1 MAARYCEVAL
11 PVPLRSTFT
20 YAVPA
25 SLAGEA
31 LVGRR
36 MVVPFRNRA
45 MIGVGVAESDL
56 PPDMARAKSSLKT
69 PVRSPAPSP
78 VKTTVRE
85 IAGVMD
91 TLPALPPKLIELG
104 QWISRYY
111 LAPIGETFRA
121 MMPPEIELR
130 HDREYWLTDAG
141 RAYLQELSSGE
152 EMTEAEI
159 LERDLLRV
167 FDAENGTAT
176 AARVPPGYD
185 SRRPLRKQQQI
196 PRRPECGLARDDN
209 IRQRQEQYAA
219 RMPFLRQGEPA
230 LQQDGKML
238 ATAGKSGGEAVLE
251 KLVRR
256 GYLGAR
262 EVLRRRK
269 TRTQKIVAW
278 NPVSAEPD
286 APFATS
292 LRTSRT
298 DRSSLSAAEE
308 RIREFLTATR
318 GPVPIGL
325 LMKKAEASRAIVERL
340 AKKGRLL
347 IWEEPL
353 TAGEDPWDT
362 DFVPSANELNE
373 EQKVALEE
381 IRGWLAASK
390 FTAGLLYGVTGSGK
404 TEVYLGAI
412 EAALARGKTAI
423 VLVPEIALT
432 LWMSRLVRARFGAGV
447 AVLHSG
453 LPEIERAREWWRV
466 RHGEARVVAGTRSAV
481 FAPLENV
488 GLIIVDEEQESSY
501 KQEETPRY
509 NGRDVAVYRAR
520 LEGAVALLGSATP
533 SIETYQNARAGK
545 YRLLTLSARVANRPM
560 ARVRIVDLREE
571 FRARHKAAPV
581 SEALREAL
589 ALRLDEGTQ
598 AMVLINRRGYSWSL
612 LCRSCGAFV
621 QCQNCSIALTYHK
634 SRQRLECH
642 YCGYAERPMKQCPK
656 CRGEYMYF
664 VGDGAERVEEY
675 LKETFPRARIARLDR
690 DTVRTKREYQ
700 QVLGAVAKG
709 EIDIL
714 VGTQMV
720 AKGHDFERVTL
731 VGVVAADLALGLPD
745 FRAAERTFQLLTQVA
760 GRAGRGALAGE
771 VLVETYYP
779 EHYAIECAA
788 RQDYIS
794 FYEKEAHFRR
804 ILHYPPFA
812 ALANVVVRDRKI
824 ENAIRWSRALAGYF
838 APFEKRGVKILGP
851 AAAPL
856 ARLRRDYRFQFVLKS
871 PERGALGKAL
881 AGCLDFS
888 AAKEIPAAAVIV
900 DVDPASLS

>member
-1 MAARYCEVAL
+1 MQRDERAETWNASRGLIHYCAAMAARYCEVAL

-36 MVVPFRNRA
+36 IVVPFRNRA
-45 MIGVGVAESDL
+45 MVGVGLAESDG
-56 PPDMARAKSSLKT
+56 PPDLASAKSPLKSPLKT
-69 PVRSPAPSP
+69 PI
-78 VKTTVRE
+78 KE
-85 IAGVMD
+85 ISALMD

-121 MMPPEIELR
+121 MLPPEIELR

-141 RAYLQELSSGE
+141 RAYLEELSTGE
-152 EMTEAEI
+152 EATEAEI
-159 LERDLLRV
+159 GERDLLRV
-167 FDAENGTAT
+167 FDAEDEAVGST
-176 AARVPPGYD
+176 RV
-185 SRRPLRKQQQI
+185 RRLP
-196 PRRPECGLARDDN
+196 
-209 IRQRQEQYAA
+209 
-219 RMPFLRQGEPA
+219 
-230 LQQDGKML
+230 
-238 ATAGKSGGEAVLE
+238 GGEAAVE

-278 NPVSAEPD
+278 NPTYAMDLLRRAGPASADGPG
-286 APFATS
+286 
-292 LRTSRT
+292 LRDESASAGRPAAN
-298 DRSSLSAAEE
+298 AAEE

-353 TAGEDPWDT
+353 TTGEDPWDT
-362 DFVPSANELNE
+362 DFVPPANELNE

-381 IRGWLAASK
+381 IRGWLATGE
-390 FTAGLLYGVTGSGK
+390 FTAGLLHGVTGSGK

-412 EAALARGKTAI
+412 EAALARGKTAM

-453 LPEIERAREWWRV
+453 LPESERAREWWRV

-533 SIETYQNARAGK
+533 SIETYHNARAGK
-545 YRLLTLSARVANRPM
+545 YRLLRLTARVANRPM

-571 FRARHKAAPV
+571 FRARHRAAPV

-642 YCGYAERPMKQCPK
+642 YCGYAERPSKQCPK

-675 LKETFPRARIARLDR
+675 LHETFPRARVARLDR